1 MCNNLSEVADQATLY
16 QPQSGEIFV
25 AKSPEYMLEVQ
36 RTAIYFGALHLQR
49 INLSLIYKYLAA
61 LRLSN

>member
-1 MCNNLSEVADQATLY
+1 MNHSAIVFDPATRY

-36 RTAIYFGALHLQR
+36 RTAIYFGALHLR
-49 INLSLIYKYLAA
+49 ISLFKKATNMLV
-61 LRLSN
+61 LCT